1 MGTWIVIAILMCVL
15 FLAALVG
22 SITLLLHNWFTVQ
35 DFGFH
40 SLDVSVV
47 IINILCIAIAVVS
60 GAISVDMKDTHVRDA
75 WFMKQKPTCNVE
87 TVKCLQDKANW
98 YKDSVFYKVNNFVN
112 DTQKI
117 NELKTYIKQFE
128 H

>member
-1 MGTWIVIAILMCVL
+1 MGTWIVIAILMCVI

-22 SITLLLHNWFTVQ
+22 SIVILLHNWFTVQ

-47 IINILCIAIAVVS
+47 ILNIVCIAIAIVA
-60 GAISVDMKDTHVRDA
+60 GAITVDMKDVHVRDA